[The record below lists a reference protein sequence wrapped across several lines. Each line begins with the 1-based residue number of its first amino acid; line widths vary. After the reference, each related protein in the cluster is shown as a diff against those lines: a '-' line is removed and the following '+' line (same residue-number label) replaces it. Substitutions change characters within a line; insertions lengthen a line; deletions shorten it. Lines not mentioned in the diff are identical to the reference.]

1 MAMSGAMS
9 ADPVCIYDASGDER
23 EVAKEEREEG
33 EEEEEENE
41 DEQSD
46 QPRICTARFN
56 LKLSWNQSTTLRL
69 PTNRG
74 RRAGRIEI
82 NYYQKHCSA
91 RTPVLPLLGD
101 KNRGPRGVEVYA
113 EKGRELQLKAMA

>member
-1 MAMSGAMS
+1 MSGAMS

-69 PTNRG
+69 PI
-74 RRAGRIEI
+74 RRAAPGMSCTKKLYGIASSQ
-82 NYYQKHCSA
+82 NA
-91 RTPVLPLLGD
+91 
-101 KNRGPRGVEVYA
+101 
-113 EKGRELQLKAMA
+113 

>member
-33 EEEEEENE
+33 EEEEEEEENE

-46 QPRICTARFN
+46 QRRICTARFN

-69 PTNRG
+69 PV
-74 RRAGRIEI
+74 RRAAPGMSCTKKLYGIASSQ
-82 NYYQKHCSA
+82 NA
-91 RTPVLPLLGD
+91 
-101 KNRGPRGVEVYA
+101 
-113 EKGRELQLKAMA
+113 